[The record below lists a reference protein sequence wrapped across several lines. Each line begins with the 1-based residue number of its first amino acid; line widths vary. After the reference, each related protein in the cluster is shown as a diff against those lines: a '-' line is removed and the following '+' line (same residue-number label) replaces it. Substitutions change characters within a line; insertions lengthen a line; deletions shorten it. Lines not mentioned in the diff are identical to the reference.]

1 MTNRDYFWDILK
13 NSHRRLL
20 WNYFAIVNTNVYFG
34 DGFWTDF
41 WRIFLLITVL
51 LQNWLHQCWWR
62 ILEMKCVSYNFKML
76 VTGLVI
82 SVTNIHLRST
92 RSKTCH
98 QYPKIVTNPSQP
110 LTFVTNIDLAT
121 DRAMIRPAIINK
133 KLNQSQ

>member
-20 WNYFAIVNTNVYFG
+20 WNYFAIVNKNVYFG

-76 VTGLVI
+76 VTILVI

-92 RSKTCH
+92 KSK
-98 QYPKIVTNPSQP
+98 PATNIREYSWQG
-110 LTFVTNIDLAT
+110 LINLISFILVGIKVVAHCLFLQWNIDLT
-121 DRAMIRPAIINK
+121 
-133 KLNQSQ
+133 